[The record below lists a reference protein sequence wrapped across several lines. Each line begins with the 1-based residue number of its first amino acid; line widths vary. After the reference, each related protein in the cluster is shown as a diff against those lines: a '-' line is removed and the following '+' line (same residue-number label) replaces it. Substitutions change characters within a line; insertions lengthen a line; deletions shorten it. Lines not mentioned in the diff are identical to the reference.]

1 MKELVETLSTL
12 DFIIAPLL
20 IVIADLIIYMIVGKL
35 GTRSSGTGVKYEPFT
50 GGEQDIP
57 ERGLYQSELFVFAM
71 LFMIVEAFAL
81 LLAGSYA
88 AVNNFYPLLFV
99 LGGSGVI
106 MLTIWWFL
114 ISGGGK
120 L

>member
-1 MKELVETLSTL
+1 MATL
-12 DFIIAPLL
+12 DIIIAPIL
-20 IVIADLIIYMIVGKL
+20 IVVADLIVYVVVGRL
-35 GTRSSGTGVKYEPFT
+35 GKRSSGTGAKYEPFT
-50 GGEQDIP
+50 GGEEDVP
-57 ERGLYQSELFVFAM
+57 KRGLYQSELFVFAM

-88 AVNNFYPLLFV
+88 ATSNFYPLLFV
-99 LGGSGVI
+99 VGGSGVI